1 MAYPHIGFG
10 LGVMSVALGAFE
22 LLASRRIARRLSAE
36 GHEGLIRAFGAR
48 EVVTGASLLKAPSH
62 SAWVWNRVA
71 GDAADLAALAMAAR
85 RAPSNREIWTSA
97 AFVVSATLLDVV
109 TALGLG
115 RQTGRLIPRK
125 AGASAKKPRSTRRI
139 SNTDHGRTLRRRIA
153 NA

>member
-1 MAYPHIGFG
+1 MAYRHVGFG
-10 LGVMSVALGAFE
+10 LGIFSVALGAFE
-22 LLASRRIARRLSAE
+22 LLASRRIARRLPAE

-62 SAWVWNRVA
+62 SARVWNRVA

-85 RAPSNREIWTSA
+85 RAPSNRALWASA
-97 AFVVSATLLDVV
+97 AFVVSATLLDIV
-109 TALGLG
+109 TALGLD

-125 AGASAKKPRSTRRI
+125 AGAPAKKPTTKRI
-139 SNTDHGRTLRRRIA
+139 SNTDHGRTPRRRIA